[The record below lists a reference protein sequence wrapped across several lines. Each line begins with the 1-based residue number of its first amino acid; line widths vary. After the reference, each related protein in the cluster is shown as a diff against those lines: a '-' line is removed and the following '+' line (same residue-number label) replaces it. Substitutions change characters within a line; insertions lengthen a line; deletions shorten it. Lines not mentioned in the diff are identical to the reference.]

1 MTKKYNVFEVSDLG
15 VYHITSFSAEFKSKR
30 HAQEI
35 CDLLNQ
41 YEEEREIIYD
51 KLLNQIIDY
60 DEISHSNY
68 YYGLSESVEDLKE
81 DVILLFKDP
90 KSFEVTHEC
99 DDCEYYSENNCSKYN
114 KKVEE
119 YYGSDCEGFSWKL

>member
-35 CDLLNQ
+35 CD
-41 YEEEREIIYD
+41 
-51 KLLNQIIDY
+51 LLNQIIDY

-119 YYGSDCEGFSWKL
+119 YYDSDCEGFSWKL